1 MERVLVLGGYGAVG
15 REAVA
20 GLRGHVPEIVV
31 AGRDIAKARTVDG
44 AIPMRIDLRHD
55 DLDEALTGV
64 DAVVMCAERENVR
77 VAEACLRRGVH
88 YVDVSA
94 SREILSGIE
103 RLNGLAVERKATAVL
118 SVGLAPG
125 VTNLLARAFIA
136 DSSGGNAEP
145 GSTAPGST
153 ASDATGIDIGVL
165 VGSGEHGPSAVE
177 WTLDSLGEIG
187 ESWRMRFPEPY
198 GVRTVHRFPFSD
210 QYTLPGRVRTGLC
223 LDSRALTALLPRLA
237 RFRDV
242 GAVRAA
248 ARRVR
253 VGGDGFA
260 VAVASGGSV
269 RAFSG
274 RRQSRATGLAAALVV
289 RRLDGTA
296 PGVHHI
302 EDAVGPDFLTELA
315 DEGFELSRYSE
326 APHGAARP
334 NAARPS
340 AGSHDAARHGAS
352 HYDAR

>member
-103 RLNGLAVERKATAVL
+103 RLNGLAV
-118 SVGLAPG
+118 
-125 VTNLLARAFIA
+125 
-136 DSSGGNAEP
+136 
-145 GSTAPGST
+145 
-153 ASDATGIDIGVL
+153 
-165 VGSGEHGPSAVE
+165 
-177 WTLDSLGEIG
+177 
-187 ESWRMRFPEPY
+187 
-198 GVRTVHRFPFSD
+198 
-210 QYTLPGRVRTGLC
+210 
-223 LDSRALTALLPRLA
+223 
-237 RFRDV
+237 
-242 GAVRAA
+242 
-248 ARRVR
+248 
-253 VGGDGFA
+253 
-260 VAVASGGSV
+260 AVASGGSV

-302 EDAVGPDFLTELA
+302 EDAVGPGFLTEPA

-326 APHGAARP
+326 APHGAARAS
-334 NAARPS
+334 AARPS